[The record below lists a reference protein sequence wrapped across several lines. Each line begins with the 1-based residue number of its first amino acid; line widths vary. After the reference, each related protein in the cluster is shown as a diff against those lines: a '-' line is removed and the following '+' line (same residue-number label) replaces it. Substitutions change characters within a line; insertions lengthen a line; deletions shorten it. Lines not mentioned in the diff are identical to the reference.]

1 MLIPV
6 LSVVAGLAVLVWG
19 ADRFVDGASG
29 AARLLGVPAL
39 LIGILIMGFGTSA
52 PELVVSAQ
60 AALAGNPGLALG
72 NAYGSNISNIALILG
87 VSALIVPVTVK
98 SGVLR
103 REFPV
108 LLAVTVLAA
117 WQLVDGMLSRWDGI
131 VLLVVFHVL
140 IGWTI
145 VSSMR
150 TNIDVMEEEVD
161 IKEMTPGKAALWLLV
176 GLVGLVAGSRLLV
189 SGAVDIAAA
198 LGVSDLVVG
207 LTVVAIGTSLPE
219 LAASIVA
226 TRRGEHEM
234 ALGNVI
240 GSNIFNTLAVVGI
253 AATVHPL
260 SVEPAVLERD
270 VLFMGLLTVSLF
282 IVGYRH
288 RADGRINRV
297 EGLFLF
303 MAYAAYL
310 AWVVRSVV

>member
-1 MLIPV
+1 MLIPA

-87 VSALIVPVTVK
+87 TTALMAPIAVK

-117 WQLVDGMLSRWDGI
+117 WQLADGMLSRWDGI
-131 VLLVVFHVL
+131 VLLVVFFLLV
-140 IGWTI
+140 GWTVI
-145 VSSMR
+145 GSMR
-150 TNIDVMEEEVD
+150 TNIEIMEEEVD

-189 SGAVDIAAA
+189 SGAVEIAAA

-207 LTVVAIGTSLPE
+207 LTIVAIGTSLPE

-260 SVEPAVLERD
+260 SVEPVVLERD
-270 VLFMGLLTVSLF
+270 VLFMGALTVSLF
-282 IVGYRH
+282 FVGYRH
-288 RADGRINRV
+288 RSDGRINRV
-297 EGLFLF
+297 EGFLLF
-303 MAYAAYL
+303 AAYVAYL
-310 AWVVRSVV
+310 VWVIRTA

>member
-1 MLIPV
+1 MLIPA

-87 VSALIVPVTVK
+87 TTALMAPIAVK

-117 WQLVDGMLSRWDGI
+117 WQLADGVLSRWDGI
-131 VLLVVFHVL
+131 VLLVVFFLLV
-140 IGWTI
+140 GWTVI
-145 VSSMR
+145 GSMR
-150 TNIDVMEEEVD
+150 TNIEIMEEEVD

-189 SGAVDIAAA
+189 SGAVEIAAA

-207 LTVVAIGTSLPE
+207 LTIVAIGTSLPE

-226 TRRGEHEM
+226 TRRGEHDM

-240 GSNIFNTLAVVGI
+240 GSNVFNTLAVVGI

-260 SVEPAVLERD
+260 SVEPVVLERD
-270 VLFMGLLTVSLF
+270 VLFMGALTVSLF
-282 IVGYRH
+282 FVGYRH
-288 RADGRINRV
+288 RSDGRINRV
-297 EGLFLF
+297 EGFLLF
-303 MAYAAYL
+303 AAYVAYL
-310 AWVVRSVV
+310 VWVIRTA

>member
-1 MLIPV
+1 MLIPA

-87 VSALIVPVTVK
+87 TTALMAPIAVK

-117 WQLVDGMLSRWDGI
+117 WQLADGVLSRWDGI
-131 VLLVVFHVL
+131 VLLVVFFLLV
-140 IGWTI
+140 GWTVI
-145 VSSMR
+145 GSMR
-150 TNIDVMEEEVD
+150 TNIEVMEEEVD

-189 SGAVDIAAA
+189 SGAVEIAAA

-207 LTVVAIGTSLPE
+207 LTIVAIGTSLPE

-226 TRRGEHEM
+226 TRRGEHDM

-240 GSNIFNTLAVVGI
+240 GSNVFNTLAVVGI

-260 SVEPAVLERD
+260 SVEPVVLERD
-270 VLFMGLLTVSLF
+270 VLFMGALTVSLF
-282 IVGYRH
+282 FVGYRH
-288 RADGRINRV
+288 RSDGRINRV
-297 EGLFLF
+297 EGFLLF
-303 MAYAAYL
+303 AAYVAYL
-310 AWVVRSVV
+310 VWVIRTA